1 MKLTAE
7 NLKKSIRNDIPDL
20 DRIWEELN
28 TEIRLRVEEIKA
40 EKIAGISPIPILEF
54 EDILNNREAIDIDR
68 LKQRGCVIIKNVF
81 PQKMAEDWNLEVE
94 DDAAPN
100 RISLSPQVEFIGDSI
115 MVHFL
120 DSYLR
125 LNDVNWPFN
134 KQNQLI
140 IKEKAFIAQNFSIPR
155 SKTKT

>member
-94 DDAAPN
+94 DYLKCNDY
-100 RISLSPQVEFIGDSI
+100 L
-115 MVHFL
+115 L
-120 DSYLR
+120 DNL
-125 LNDVNWPFN
+125 
-134 KQNQLI
+134 
-140 IKEKAFIAQNFSIPR
+140 
-155 SKTKT
+155 